1 MIKEG
6 PIFPLSLSFR
16 WYSRGKGSLNVDA
29 VAAKMA
35 EKEAPQR
42 SSTLVVVLYKYS
54 IDMRDDVFFVEPS
67 SLSCKIC
74 FIPTKKKRNVR
85 GKVVSLTEINC
96 VLTGS

>member
-6 PIFPLSLSFR
+6 PIFPLSLSFG

-54 IDMRDDVFFVEPS
+54 IDMRDDVFFVKPS

-74 FIPTKKKRNVR
+74 FIQDPRRPTKKDGGGQSTFK
-85 GKVVSLTEINC
+85 LFF
-96 VLTGS
+96 

>member
-35 EKEAPQR
+35 EKLR
-42 SSTLVVVLYKYS
+42 LL
-54 IDMRDDVFFVEPS
+54 
-67 SLSCKIC
+67 
-74 FIPTKKKRNVR
+74 R
-85 GKVVSLTEINC
+85 GRRLW
-96 VLTGS
+96 